1 MCFHSP
7 CMKFDA
13 AAARFVVA
21 SSRGAGDSSQ
31 SRLLRLPAPPAA
43 DGRMLSKIAYTAFV
57 VLVCVIWL
65 RHYGWRNFLW
75 FSDIAFIGAVP
86 ALWLES
92 AALASVLAVAV
103 LLPEILWNVDFV
115 ARLLLRRRITGL
127 TDYMFEPERSR
138 LLRGLSL
145 FHVPLPLVLLWM
157 VASTVTTRRSAWWAQ
172 SSSRRSSCRGVA
184 QSARRSAT
192 STGPTASGARTT
204 WSPVRLH
211 GAAVRGLR
219 RPRLHPDPL
228 PAARHSVAP

>member
-1 MCFHSP
+1 
-7 CMKFDA
+7 
-13 AAARFVVA
+13 
-21 SSRGAGDSSQ
+21 
-31 SRLLRLPAPPAA
+31 
-43 DGRMLSKIAYTAFV
+43 MLFTFKVAYTVFV
-57 VLVCVIWL
+57 LLVVVIWW
-65 RHYGWRNFLW
+65 RHYSWRNFLW

-157 VASTVTTRRSAWWAQ
+157 VSEYGYDPRSGLTGALVLAAVVLPWSRAVSTPERNINWTYGLGPRRSALPPATYVALLYAAFVVLVFLPTHLLLQALYGTQ
-172 SSSRRSSCRGVA
+172 S
-184 QSARRSAT
+184 
-192 STGPTASGARTT
+192 
-204 WSPVRLH
+204 
-211 GAAVRGLR
+211 
-219 RPRLHPDPL
+219 
-228 PAARHSVAP
+228 